1 MAEIYFDNSATTRI
15 CDEALD
21 EYVRIS
27 REIYGNPSSRHA
39 LGFRAEEA
47 LNGARRDVLASLG
60 AKDGKIIFTSGGTE
74 GNNLALTGRAHAKER
89 FRGGRI
95 ITTEGEH
102 SSVSHTLNAL
112 QNEGYDIKTV
122 PTANGSFD
130 MKAFL
135 ALLTPRTVLVS
146 VMAVNNET
154 GAVYPLKAIADAV
167 HRLAPEAL
175 FHVDATQ
182 SYMKIPFTP
191 ARIGADMITLSS
203 HKIEGPKGVGA
214 LWVSDA
220 VLRQKGLAP
229 LLIGGGQEGGIR
241 SGTENV
247 PGACAFGKAAKLA
260 FSCFSER
267 YEKLRALRAYLLK
280 RLPET
285 LGQAVTPN
293 LPPEAA
299 PHIVSLT
306 VHGFKSE
313 TVLNDLS
320 GKGIYVSSGS
330 ACSSHDKNL
339 SSALLAFGKSE
350 DEADSTVRVSFSHRN
365 TEEEIDLFLA
375 ALAETV
381 EQRAKRLRG
390 AQAQ

>member
-74 GNNLALTGRAHAKER
+74 GNNLAITGRAHAKER

-112 QNEGYDIKTV
+112 KNEGYDIQTV
-122 PTANGSFD
+122 PTANGNFD
-130 MKAFL
+130 TNAFL

-154 GAVYPLKAIADAV
+154 GAVYPLEEIADAV

-182 SYMKIPFTP
+182 SYMKIPFMS
-191 ARIGADMITLSS
+191 IGFASSVSYIEKKQVGGSPSYYITDMGFL
-203 HKIEGPKGVGA
+203 GV
-214 LWVSDA
+214 
-220 VLRQKGLAP
+220 
-229 LLIGGGQEGGIR
+229 
-241 SGTENV
+241 
-247 PGACAFGKAAKLA
+247 
-260 FSCFSER
+260 
-267 YEKLRALRAYLLK
+267 
-280 RLPET
+280 
-285 LGQAVTPN
+285 
-293 LPPEAA
+293 
-299 PHIVSLT
+299 
-306 VHGFKSE
+306 SE
-313 TVLNDLS
+313 TRTV
-320 GKGIYVSSGS
+320 
-330 ACSSHDKNL
+330 L
-339 SSALLAFGKSE
+339 SSATEMEYDGETFTIILSSGKKYKVKKNSEAGKIVSELFFG
-350 DEADSTVRVSFSHRN
+350 
-365 TEEEIDLFLA
+365 
-375 ALAETV
+375 
-381 EQRAKRLRG
+381 
-390 AQAQ
+390 